1 MHKNSA
7 WGGGTRVLDKSENAL
22 SLIPSDFDAD
32 LDQQNKP
39 DSSASNPTSNL
50 DLGFRVFKVDS
61 SNFLPNRLPVDEYSQ
76 DGLIQAELNI
86 KEEREPLDLL
96 FECVLSWHLPL
107 NCPFKVVTI
116 AGHKA
121 FDYNFGDLLA
131 CFEENVGEDFV
142 LALSKLEDKPLRV
155 VMADS
160 CFSTSASKINLSELF
175 KMLLPEV
182 ELRVI

>member
-1 MHKNSA
+1 M
-7 WGGGTRVLDKSENAL
+7 GGGTRVLGTSENAE
-22 SLIPSDFDAD
+22 SLILSDFDAD
-32 LDQQNKP
+32 LGQQIKP
-39 DSSASNPTSNL
+39 DTPASNL

-61 SNFLPNRLPVDEYSQ
+61 SNFLPNRLLADEYSQ
-76 DGLIQAELNI
+76 DGLLQAELNI

-116 AGHKA
+116 APFKVVTIAGHKA

-142 LALSKLEDKPLRV
+142 LTLSKLEDKPVRV

-160 CFSTSASKINLSELF
+160 CFATSASKINLSELF
-175 KMLLPEV
+175 KTLLPEV

>member
-1 MHKNSA
+1 MA
-7 WGGGTRVLDKSENAL
+7 PAAV
-22 SLIPSDFDAD
+22 
-32 LDQQNKP
+32 
-39 DSSASNPTSNL
+39 
-50 DLGFRVFKVDS
+50 
-61 SNFLPNRLPVDEYSQ
+61 
-76 DGLIQAELNI
+76 
-86 KEEREPLDLL
+86 
-96 FECVLSWHLPL
+96 PL

-142 LALSKLEDKPLRV
+142 LVLSKLEEKPLRV

-160 CFSTSASKINLSELF
+160 CFATSASKINLSELF

>member
-7 WGGGTRVLDKSENAL
+7 WGGTRVLGTSENAE
-22 SLIPSDFDAD
+22 SLILSDFDAD
-32 LDQQNKP
+32 LGQQIKP
-39 DSSASNPTSNL
+39 DTPASNL

-61 SNFLPNRLPVDEYSQ
+61 SNFLPNRLLADEYSQ
-76 DGLIQAELNI
+76 DSLIQAELNI

-107 NCPFKVVTI
+107 NCPFKVVNI

-121 FDYNFGDLLA
+121 FNYNFGDLLA

-142 LALSKLEDKPLRV
+142 LALSKLEEKPLRV
-155 VMADS
+155 VLADS

-175 KMLLPEV
+175 KTLLPEV
-182 ELRVI
+182 DLRVI

>member
-1 MHKNSA
+1 M
-7 WGGGTRVLDKSENAL
+7 GGGTRVLDASENAP

-32 LDQQNKP
+32 LNQQIKP
-39 DSSASNPTSNL
+39 DYSVSDPTSNL

-61 SNFLPNRLPVDEYSQ
+61 SNFLPNRLLADEYSQ

-107 NCPFKVVTI
+107 NCPFMEVYI

-121 FDYNFGDLLA
+121 FNYNFGDLLA

-142 LALSKLEDKPLRV
+142 LTLSKLEDKPVRV

-160 CFSTSASKINLSELF
+160 CFATSASKINLSELF
-175 KMLLPEV
+175 KTLLPEV